1 MFLRFAVMLKLLAII
16 SLVLITSSNRA
27 NASVVKTKSPDFVIV
42 DSWLS
47 GYVGGFVHGKGAR
60 FKGAWKEANKRATN
74 DAKIWGGLFVS
85 DTNRT
90 AGYRIGEVVSRFV
103 YQTPQTLGGF
113 CVSQYYN
120 TITNKVNTV
129 QYAEGATVLNMNVM
143 WPGVALGNYILAK
156 KVISTDPNNR
166 MFQHEYGHYLQS
178 KRMGWAYFVT
188 VGLPAIM
195 SKGVHDDHPVEV
207 DCNREGFIYFNRFY
221 SDFQNDTLLFDKK
234 GWDFWYNPFPDTIGE
249 KVYYKRDTLSYI
261 NAATCD
267 EEALLQHLKIRPK
280 LMDYASWLFIPAP
293 VLVGGLHSRKYNK
306 EALKSINE

>member
-1 MFLRFAVMLKLLAII
+1 MYKSWMFLSLLVI
-16 SLVLITSSNRA
+16 SHCGTAYASNSTA
-27 NASVVKTKSPDFVIV
+27 QSPDFVIV

-47 GYVGGFVHGKGAR
+47 GYIGGFVHGKGAR
-60 FKGAWKEANKRATN
+60 FKGAWKEANKRAGN

-90 AGYRIGEVVSRFV
+90 TGHRIGEVVSRFV
-103 YQTPQTLGGF
+103 YQSPQTLGGF
-113 CVSQYYN
+113 CVSHYYN
-120 TITNKVNTV
+120 TVTNKVNTV
-129 QYAEGATVLNMNVM
+129 QYAEGATVLNMNVL

-207 DCNREGFIYFNRFY
+207 DCNREAFIYFNQY
-221 SDFQNDTLLFDKK
+221 YPDFQNDTLLFDKK

-249 KVYYKRDTLSYI
+249 RVYYKRDTLSYI

-267 EEALLQHLKIRPK
+267 EEVLLQHLKIRPK
-280 LMDYASWLFIPAP
+280 FMDYASWLLIPAP

-306 EALKSINE
+306 VAEKSISE